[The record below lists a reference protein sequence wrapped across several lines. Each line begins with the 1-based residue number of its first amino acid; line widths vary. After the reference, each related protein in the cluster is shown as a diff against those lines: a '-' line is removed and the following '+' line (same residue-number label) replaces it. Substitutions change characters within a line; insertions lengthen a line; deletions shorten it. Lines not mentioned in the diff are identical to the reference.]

1 MSSTPFT
8 IVIHNK
14 STFNSSKNNHTNN
27 NNVRIRTHN
36 ELLLHRVAGFACRNM
51 QVSYSSWLQGDT
63 KPVSVALLLTTFSSF
78 VKTII
83 VSIVINRWKY
93 NVLSAKTKSSRFF
106 LDTPKIY
113 VPRNWWSSFS
123 GYLPS
128 SFYASPSSSF
138 TFWQSSLQTLKT
150 ISTLQWPQAREV
162 MNGRIMPL
170 A

>member
-1 MSSTPFT
+1 MSSTPFP

-51 QVSYSSWLQGDT
+51 YVSYSSWLQGDT

-83 VSIVINRWKY
+83 VSIVINRCKY
-93 NVLSAKTKSSRFF
+93 NVLSAKNEIVPFLSRYTEDICSKKLVILFF
-106 LDTPKIY
+106 RL
-113 VPRNWWSSFS
+113 SSF
-123 GYLPS
+123 
-128 SFYASPSSSF
+128 
-138 TFWQSSLQTLKT
+138 
-150 ISTLQWPQAREV
+150 
-162 MNGRIMPL
+162 
-170 A
+170 